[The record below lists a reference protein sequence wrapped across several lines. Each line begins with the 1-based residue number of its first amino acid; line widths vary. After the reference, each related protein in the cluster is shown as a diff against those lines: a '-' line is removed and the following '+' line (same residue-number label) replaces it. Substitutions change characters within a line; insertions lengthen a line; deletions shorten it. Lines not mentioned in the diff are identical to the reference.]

1 MRKKFLND
9 YFGFNKQQRRGLI
22 VLCVLCF
29 LLLVLRVTYSYFLP
43 PSKMKVQWID
53 LKVDSTTSVPSYP
66 ERTVNTY
73 VPRTLSTTTFNPN
86 TCDYTTLL
94 AVGFPKKTAGTFIK
108 FREKGFVV
116 KQKKD
121 LLKVYGVS
129 LQLYASLENL
139 MVIDVPKKLEPAKE
153 KTKKPV
159 LPSIELNT
167 ADTTALQSLPGIGS
181 VISKRIIKY
190 RDLLGGFNS
199 TDQLKEVFGINE
211 ELYELL
217 STRLTADSTKVK
229 QLYPNLADFKV
240 LSKHPYI
247 GYELSKKLCDK
258 RKTEALNFATVEAL
272 IGNTAQFQRL
282 RPYLAFAR

>member
-29 LLLVLRVTYSYFLP
+29 LLLVLRLTYSYFLP
-43 PSKMKVQWID
+43 PSKMEVQWLD
-53 LKVDSTTSVPSYP
+53 LKVDSTFSNRSYP
-66 ERTVNTY
+66 EK
-73 VPRTLSTTTFNPN
+73 PKSTDVARAISTATFDPN
-86 TCDYTTLL
+86 TCDYKTLV
-94 AVGFPKKTAGTFIK
+94 AVGFPQKTATTFLK

-121 LLKVYGVS
+121 LLKVYGIS
-129 LQLYASLENL
+129 PQLYASLENR
-139 MVIDVPKKLEPAKE
+139 MVIDVPQKRSALTE
-153 KTKKPV
+153 KVVKPV
-159 LPSIELNT
+159 LAVIELNT
-167 ADTTALQSLPGIGS
+167 ADTTALKSLPGIGT

-190 RDLLGGFNS
+190 RDLLGGFHS
-199 TDQLKEVFGINE
+199 TLQLKEVFGISE
-211 ELYELL
+211 ELY
-217 STRLTADSTKVK
+217 STISNQLHVDSTVIKK
-229 QLYPNLADFKV
+229 LYPTIADFKV

-258 RKTEALNFATVEAL
+258 RKTEALNFASVEAL
-272 IGNTAQFQRL
+272 IGNTAQFRRL